1 MIVSLLI
8 CFVSLILLAATLGYR
23 MYSKAEVERELKYV
37 EIIAAAAGK
46 KTIQF
51 FRSIDQK
58 KIEGVYHWFLVKI
71 ENMAHAVAAQFRK

>member
-23 MYSKAEVERELKYV
+23 MYSKAEVERELKHV
-37 EIIAAAAGK
+37 EIVAVVAGK
-46 KTIQF
+46 NTVEF
-51 FRSIDQK
+51 FRSIDRK
-58 KIEGVYHWFLVKI
+58 KIESVYHWFLVKI